1 MSLNAFKQVK
11 ICEMFELCDV
21 VEHLRHFG
29 GVVSG
34 LLCILTKQHGLCCG
48 KYLLKPPG
56 NSISETLSVK
66 MSLDASALKNLYL
79 WCKFQSC
86 LLFIISLLLK
96 NFLTALETLHL
107 SKGRKWFEPFNIKII
122 LLHVFP
128 HPGFRK
134 GNKQNNRWA
143 VQIILARGIPCAN
156 SWSQCLLWGAVYND
170 SLCRGWLEL

>member
-1 MSLNAFKQVK
+1 MFKQVK

-34 LLCILTKQHGLCCG
+34 LVCTLTKLHGFCSG
-48 KYLLKPPG
+48 KYLLKTPG

-66 MSLDASALKNLYL
+66 MSLDALALKNLYL

-96 NFLTALETLHL
+96 NFLTADSSGDL
-107 SKGRKWFEPFNIKII
+107 
-122 LLHVFP
+122 VF
-128 HPGFRK
+128 
-134 GNKQNNRWA
+134 
-143 VQIILARGIPCAN
+143 V
-156 SWSQCLLWGAVYND
+156 
-170 SLCRGWLEL
+170 